1 VNKKIAIIAITLF
14 ALFSN
19 GFVSAFANEVPVITD
34 AGPLAQIELKGP
46 GGRIH
51 GTDISR
57 WQHPNGKLIDFKKK
71 RAAGV
76 NFVMI
81 KGSDTRDEADALA
94 RKWLKID
101 REAAQA
107 AGLYTGFYHYAILP
121 NVATKTLVIKDA
133 KAQAQKVVW
142 RIASIGG
149 LTEKDLP
156 VALDLENKCV
166 KIRSSGSCEKYA
178 SRSTVTLWAETFLR
192 DIKEKV
198 GRTPILYSYSNF
210 LEGSMKRSKELAQY
224 PLWIAQYGLDPAV
237 PTNHPGMKNTGCYVH
252 SWTAANCKA
261 QWTMWQYSSCG
272 IAPKYGVPGSR
283 LDLNVFRG
291 TPESFAALRKGSW
304 TPEPSDFMPVGE
316 SSFMTVK
323 SVTFSNTNRPLV
335 VDVDVMRPTLD
346 PVVTGSVKFVQDPAN
361 PMKVSLKQ
369 SALRATSGSWTL
381 SVAGI
386 PAGIWNGTIVYF
398 DNSDTHA
405 TSSQPITVVIEQALT
420 TPTPKPTK
428 KPVKKPA
435 KDGCKGQIK
444 N

>member
-1 VNKKIAIIAITLF
+1 MKNRAVVIAISLF
-14 ALFSN
+14 ALF
-19 GFVSAFANEVPVITD
+19 VSGLMPAHAEQTPVIND
-34 AGPLAQIELKGP
+34 GGPLAPIEFKGP
-46 GGRIH
+46 GARIH
-51 GTDISR
+51 GADISR
-57 WQHPNGKLIDFKKK
+57 WQHPNGKLINFEKM
-71 RAAGV
+71 RAAGI

-81 KGSDTRDEADALA
+81 KGSDTKDDSDALA
-94 RKWLKID
+94 RKWYKID
-101 REAAQA
+101 REGAQA
-107 AGLYTGFYHYAILP
+107 AGIYTGYYHYAILP
-121 NVATKTLVIKDA
+121 NVATKTLIIKDA
-133 KAQAQKVVW
+133 QAQAQKVLW

-156 VALDLENKCV
+156 IALDMENKCV
-166 KIRSSGSCEKYA
+166 KVRANRSCEKYA
-178 SRSTVTLWAETFLR
+178 TRSAVTIWSETFLR
-192 DIKEKV
+192 IIKEKT

-210 LEGSMKRSKELAQY
+210 LESSMKRSTELAKYPLWLAQY
-224 PLWIAQYGLDPAV
+224 GVDPAV
-237 PTNHPGMKNTGCYVH
+237 PTNNPGMKNSGCYVH

-291 TPESFAALRKGSW
+291 TPDAFAALRKGSW
-304 TPEPSDFMPVGE
+304 TPEPADLMPVGE
-316 SSFMTVK
+316 TSVMTVK
-323 SVTFSNTNRPLV
+323 SVTFTNTNRPLV
-335 VDVDVMRPTLD
+335 VDVDVMRPTLE

-369 SALRATSGSWTL
+369 SAIRATSGSWTL

-386 PAGIWNGTIVYF
+386 PAGVWNGQIVYY

-405 TSSQPITVVIEQALT
+405 TSSQPITITIEQALT

-428 KPVKKPA
+428 KPVVKP
-435 KDGCKGQIK
+435 KSDGCKNQIK

>member
-1 VNKKIAIIAITLF
+1 MKNRAVVIAISLLALF
-14 ALFSN
+14 ASGLMP
-19 GFVSAFANEVPVITD
+19 AHAEQTPVIND
-34 AGPLAQIELKGP
+34 GGPLAPIEFKGP
-46 GGRIH
+46 GARIH
-51 GTDISR
+51 GADISR
-57 WQHPNGKLIDFKKK
+57 WQHPNNKLINFEKM
-71 RAAGV
+71 RAAGI

-81 KGSDTRDEADALA
+81 KGSDTKDDSDALA
-94 RKWLKID
+94 RKWYKID
-101 REAAQA
+101 REGAQA
-107 AGLYTGFYHYAILP
+107 AGIYTGYYHYAILP
-121 NVATKTLVIKDA
+121 NVSTKTLIVKDA
-133 KAQAQKVVW
+133 QAQAQKVLW

-156 VALDLENKCV
+156 IALDMENKCV
-166 KIRSSGSCEKYA
+166 KVRANRSCEKYA
-178 SRSTVTLWAETFLR
+178 TRSAVTIWSETFLR
-192 DIKEKV
+192 IIKEKT

-210 LEGSMKRSKELAQY
+210 LESSMKRSTELAKYPLWLAQY
-224 PLWIAQYGLDPAV
+224 GVDPAV
-237 PTNHPGMKNTGCYVH
+237 ATNQPGIKNGGCYVH

-291 TPESFAALRKGSW
+291 TPDAFAALRKGSW
-304 TPEPSDFMPVGE
+304 TPEPADLMPVGE
-316 SSFMTVK
+316 TSVMTVK
-323 SVTFSNTNRPLV
+323 SVTFTNTNRPLV
-335 VDVDVMRPTLD
+335 VDVDVMRPTLE

-369 SALRATSGSWTL
+369 SAIRATSGSWTL

-386 PAGIWNGTIVYF
+386 PAGVWNGQIVYY

-405 TSSQPITVVIEQALT
+405 TSSQPITITIEQALT

-428 KPVKKPA
+428 KPVVKP
-435 KDGCKGQIK
+435 KSDGCKNQIK

>member
-1 VNKKIAIIAITLF
+1 MKNKLLVIAISLF
-14 ALFSN
+14 ALFAN
-19 GFVSAFANEVPVITD
+19 GLTTAQANEVPVIND
-34 AGPLAQIELKGP
+34 AGPLAAIELKGP
-46 GGRIH
+46 GSRIH
-51 GTDISR
+51 GADISR
-57 WQHPNGKLIDFKKK
+57 WQHPNGKLINFTKM
-71 RAAGV
+71 REAGL

-81 KGSDTRDEADALA
+81 KGSDTRDDADALA

-101 REAAQA
+101 REAAHA
-107 AGLYTGFYHYAILP
+107 AGIYTGFYHYAILP
-121 NVATKTLVIKDA
+121 NVPTKTLVIKDA
-133 KAQAQKVVW
+133 EAQAQKVLW

-156 VALDLENKCV
+156 IALDIENKCV
-166 KIRSSGSCEKYA
+166 KLRPSKTCAKNA
-178 SRSTVTLWAETFLR
+178 SQSTVTTWSETFLR
-192 DIKEKV
+192 VIKEKT
-198 GRTPILYSYSNF
+198 GRMPILYSYSNF
-210 LEGSMKRSKELAQY
+210 LESSMKRSTELAQY
-224 PLWIAQYGLDPAV
+224 PLWLAQYAVDPAV
-237 PTNHPGMKNTGCYVH
+237 PTNHPGMKNGGCYVH

-261 QWTMWQYSSCG
+261 QWTMWQYTSCG

-291 TPESFAALRKGSW
+291 TPDAFAALRKGSW
-304 TPEPSDFMPVGE
+304 APEPSDLMPVGE
-316 SSFMTVK
+316 PSVMTVK

-335 VDVDVMRPTLD
+335 VDVDVMRPSLA

-386 PAGIWNGTIVYF
+386 PAGIWNGTIVYY

-405 TSSQPITVVIEQALT
+405 TSSQPITVTIEQALT
-420 TPTPKPTK
+420 TPKPKPTK
-428 KPVKKPA
+428 KPVKQPTT
-435 KDGCKGQIK
+435 DGCRNQIK

>member
-1 VNKKIAIIAITLF
+1 MKKKFTVIAITLF
-14 ALFSN
+14 AVFSN
-19 GFVSAFANEVPVITD
+19 GLVPAQANEVPVITD
-34 AGPLAQIELKGP
+34 GGPLAPIEFKGP
-46 GGRIH
+46 GTRIH
-51 GTDISR
+51 GTDVSR

-71 RAAGV
+71 RAAGI

-94 RKWLKID
+94 RKWYKID

-107 AGLYTGFYHYAILP
+107 AGIYTGMYHYAVLP
-121 NVATKTLVIKDA
+121 NVPTKALVIKDA
-133 KAQAQKVVW
+133 QVQAQKVLW

-166 KIRSSGSCEKYA
+166 LYRASSGCAKYA
-178 SRSTVTLWAETFLR
+178 TRSTVTIWAETFLR
-192 DIKEKV
+192 EIWDKT
-198 GRTPILYSYSNF
+198 GRKPILYSYSSF
-210 LEGSMKRSKELAQY
+210 LESSMKRSKELAQY

-237 PTNHPGMKNTGCYVH
+237 PTNHPGMKNSGCFVH

-291 TPESFAALRKGSW
+291 THEAFAALRKGSW
-304 TPEPSDFMPVGE
+304 TPEPADFMPVGE
-316 SSFMTVK
+316 PSYMSVK

-335 VDVDVMRPTLD
+335 IDVDVMRPTLE
-346 PVVTGSVKFVQDPAN
+346 PVVTGAVKFVQDPAN
-361 PMKVSLKQ
+361 PMNVSLKQ
-369 SALRATSGSWTL
+369 RVVRATSGSWTL
-381 SVAGI
+381 SVSGI
-386 PAGIWNGTIVYF
+386 PAGVWSGSIVYY

-405 TSSQPITVVIEQALT
+405 TSSQPVTVTIEQALT

-435 KDGCKGQIK
+435 VDSCRGQIK

>member
-1 VNKKIAIIAITLF
+1 MKNRAVVIAISLF
-14 ALFSN
+14 ALF
-19 GFVSAFANEVPVITD
+19 VSGLMPAHAEQTPVIND
-34 AGPLAQIELKGP
+34 GGPLAPIEFKGP
-46 GGRIH
+46 GARIH
-51 GTDISR
+51 GADISR
-57 WQHPNGKLIDFKKK
+57 WQHPNGKLINFEKM
-71 RAAGV
+71 RAAGI

-81 KGSDTRDEADALA
+81 KGSDTKDDSDALA
-94 RKWLKID
+94 RKWYKID
-101 REAAQA
+101 REGAHA
-107 AGLYTGFYHYAILP
+107 AGIYTGYYHYAILP
-121 NVATKTLVIKDA
+121 NVSTKTLIIKDA
-133 KAQAQKVVW
+133 QAQAQKVLW

-156 VALDLENKCV
+156 IALDMENKCV
-166 KIRSSGSCEKYA
+166 KVRANRSCEKYA
-178 SRSTVTLWAETFLR
+178 TRSAVTIWSETFLR
-192 DIKEKV
+192 IIKEKT

-210 LEGSMKRSKELAQY
+210 LESSMKRSTELAKYPLWLAQY
-224 PLWIAQYGLDPAV
+224 GVDPAV
-237 PTNHPGMKNTGCYVH
+237 PTNQPGIKNGGCYVH

-291 TPESFAALRKGSW
+291 TPDAFAALRKGSW
-304 TPEPSDFMPVGE
+304 TPEPADLMPVGE
-316 SSFMTVK
+316 TSVMTVK
-323 SVTFSNTNRPLV
+323 SVTFTNTNRPLV
-335 VDVDVMRPTLD
+335 VDVDVMRPTLE

-369 SALRATSGSWTL
+369 SAIRATSGSWTL

-386 PAGIWNGTIVYF
+386 PAGVWNGQIVYY

-405 TSSQPITVVIEQALT
+405 TSSQPITITIEQALT

-428 KPVKKPA
+428 KPVVKP
-435 KDGCKGQIK
+435 KSDGCKNQIK

>member
-1 VNKKIAIIAITLF
+1 MKSKFLVITISLF
-14 ALFSN
+14 ALL
-19 GFVSAFANEVPVITD
+19 VSGLMPAHAEQTPVIND
-34 AGPLAQIELKGP
+34 GGPLAPIEFKGP
-46 GGRIH
+46 GQRIH
-51 GTDISR
+51 GADISR
-57 WQHPNGKLIDFKKK
+57 WQHPNGKLINFEKM
-71 RAAGV
+71 RAAGI

-81 KGSDTRDEADALA
+81 KGSDTKDDSDALA
-94 RKWLKID
+94 RKWYKID
-101 REAAQA
+101 REGAHA
-107 AGLYTGFYHYAILP
+107 AGIYTGYYHYAILP

-133 KAQAQKVVW
+133 QAQAQKVLW

-156 VALDLENKCV
+156 IALDIENKCV
-166 KIRSSGSCEKYA
+166 KLRSNRSCEKYA
-178 SRSTVTLWAETFLR
+178 SRNTVTIWSETFLR
-192 DIKEKV
+192 IIKEKT
-198 GRTPILYSYSNF
+198 GRMPILYSYSNF
-210 LEGSMKRSKELAQY
+210 LESSMKRSTELAQY
-224 PLWIAQYGLDPAV
+224 PLWLAQYGVDPAV
-237 PTNHPGMKNTGCYVH
+237 PTNHPGMKNGGCYVH

-291 TPESFAALRKGSW
+291 TPDAFAALRKGSW
-304 TPEPSDFMPVGE
+304 TPEPADLMPVGE
-316 SSFMTVK
+316 TSVMTVK

-335 VDVDVMRPTLD
+335 VDVDVMRPTLE

-361 PMKVSLKQ
+361 PMKASLKQ
-369 SALRATSGSWTL
+369 SAIRATSGSWTL

-386 PAGIWNGTIVYF
+386 PAGVWNGQIVYY

-405 TSSQPITVVIEQALT
+405 TSSQPITITVEQALT

-428 KPVKKPA
+428 KPVVKP
-435 KDGCKGQIK
+435 KSDGCKNQIK

>member
-1 VNKKIAIIAITLF
+1 MKNKVLVIAISLF
-14 ALFSN
+14 ALFASDLMP
-19 GFVSAFANEVPVITD
+19 AHADETPVIID
-34 AGPLAQIELKGP
+34 AGPLAPIELKGP
-46 GGRIH
+46 GSRIH
-51 GTDISR
+51 GADISR
-57 WQHPNGKLIDFKKK
+57 WQHPNDKLINFTKM
-71 RAAGV
+71 RSAGI

-81 KGSDTRDEADALA
+81 KGSDTRDDADALA

-101 REAAQA
+101 RDAAHA
-107 AGLYTGFYHYAILP
+107 AGIYTGFYHYAILP
-121 NVATKTLVIKDA
+121 NVPTKTLVIKDA
-133 KAQAQKVVW
+133 EAQAQKVLW

-156 VALDLENKCV
+156 IALDIENKCV
-166 KIRSSGSCEKYA
+166 KLRTSKTCSKYA
-178 SRSTVTLWAETFLR
+178 SSSTVTTWSETFLR
-192 DIKEKV
+192 VIKEKT
-198 GRTPILYSYSNF
+198 GRIPILYSYSNF
-210 LEGSMKRSKELAQY
+210 LEGSMKRSTELAQY
-224 PLWIAQYGLDPAV
+224 PLWLAQYAVDPFV
-237 PTNHPGMKNTGCYVH
+237 PTNQPGMKNGGCYVH

-283 LDLNVFRG
+283 LDLNVFKG
-291 TPESFAALRKGSW
+291 TPDAFAALRKGSW
-304 TPEPSDFMPVGE
+304 APEPADLMPVGE
-316 SSFMTVK
+316 PSVMTLK

-335 VDVDVMRPTLD
+335 VDVDVMRPTLA

-361 PMKVSLKQ
+361 PMKVPLKQ

-386 PAGIWNGTIVYF
+386 PAGVWNGQIVYY

-405 TSSQPITVVIEQALT
+405 TSSQPITITIEQALT

-428 KPVKKPA
+428 KPVVKP
-435 KDGCKGQIK
+435 KSDGCKNQIK

>member
-1 VNKKIAIIAITLF
+1 MKNRAVVIAISLF
-14 ALFSN
+14 ALF
-19 GFVSAFANEVPVITD
+19 VSGLMPAHAEQTPVIND
-34 AGPLAQIELKGP
+34 GGPLAPIEFKGP
-46 GGRIH
+46 GARIH
-51 GTDISR
+51 GADISR
-57 WQHPNGKLIDFKKK
+57 WQHPNGKLINFEKM
-71 RAAGV
+71 RAAGI

-81 KGSDTRDEADALA
+81 KGSDTKDDSDALA
-94 RKWLKID
+94 RKWYKID
-101 REAAQA
+101 REGAHA
-107 AGLYTGFYHYAILP
+107 AGIYTGYYHYAILP
-121 NVATKTLVIKDA
+121 NVATKTLIVKDA
-133 KAQAQKVVW
+133 QAQAQKVLW

-156 VALDLENKCV
+156 IALDMENKCV
-166 KIRSSGSCEKYA
+166 KVRANRSCEKYA
-178 SRSTVTLWAETFLR
+178 TRSAVTIWSETFLR
-192 DIKEKV
+192 IIKEKT

-210 LEGSMKRSKELAQY
+210 LESSMKRSTELAKYPLWLAQY
-224 PLWIAQYGLDPAV
+224 GVDPAV
-237 PTNHPGMKNTGCYVH
+237 PTNQPGIKNGGCYVH

-291 TPESFAALRKGSW
+291 TPDAFAALRKGSW
-304 TPEPSDFMPVGE
+304 TPEPADLMPVGE
-316 SSFMTVK
+316 TSVMTVK
-323 SVTFSNTNRPLV
+323 SVTFTNTNRPLV
-335 VDVDVMRPTLD
+335 VDVDVMRPTLE

-369 SALRATSGSWTL
+369 SAIRATSGSWTL

-386 PAGIWNGTIVYF
+386 PAGVWNGQIVYY

-405 TSSQPITVVIEQALT
+405 TSSQPITITIEQALT

-428 KPVKKPA
+428 KPVVKP
-435 KDGCKGQIK
+435 KSDGCKNQIK

>member
-1 VNKKIAIIAITLF
+1 MKNRAVVIAISLF
-14 ALFSN
+14 ALF
-19 GFVSAFANEVPVITD
+19 VSGLMPAHAEQTPVIND
-34 AGPLAQIELKGP
+34 GGPLAPIEFKGP
-46 GGRIH
+46 GARIH
-51 GTDISR
+51 GADISR
-57 WQHPNGKLIDFKKK
+57 WQHPNGKLINFEKM
-71 RAAGV
+71 RAAGI

-81 KGSDTRDEADALA
+81 KGSDTKDDSDALA
-94 RKWLKID
+94 RKWYKID
-101 REAAQA
+101 REGAHA
-107 AGLYTGFYHYAILP
+107 AGIYTGYYHYAILP
-121 NVATKTLVIKDA
+121 NVATKTLIVKDA
-133 KAQAQKVVW
+133 QAQAQKVLW

-156 VALDLENKCV
+156 IALDMENKCV
-166 KIRSSGSCEKYA
+166 KVRANRSCEKYA
-178 SRSTVTLWAETFLR
+178 TRSAVTIWSETFLR
-192 DIKEKV
+192 IIKEKT

-210 LEGSMKRSKELAQY
+210 LESSMKRSTELAKYPLWLAQY
-224 PLWIAQYGLDPAV
+224 GVDPAV
-237 PTNHPGMKNTGCYVH
+237 PTNYPGIKNGGCYVH

-291 TPESFAALRKGSW
+291 TPDAFAALRKGSW
-304 TPEPSDFMPVGE
+304 TPEPADLMPVGE
-316 SSFMTVK
+316 TSVMTVK
-323 SVTFSNTNRPLV
+323 SVTFTNTNRPLV
-335 VDVDVMRPTLD
+335 VDVDVMRPTLE

-369 SALRATSGSWTL
+369 SAIRATSGSWTL

-386 PAGIWNGTIVYF
+386 PAGVWNGQIVYY

-405 TSSQPITVVIEQALT
+405 TSSQPITITIEQALT

-428 KPVKKPA
+428 KPVVKP
-435 KDGCKGQIK
+435 KSDGCKNQIK

>member
-1 VNKKIAIIAITLF
+1 MKNRAVVIAISLF
-14 ALFSN
+14 ALF
-19 GFVSAFANEVPVITD
+19 VSGLMPAHAEQTPVIND
-34 AGPLAQIELKGP
+34 GGPLAPIEFKGP
-46 GGRIH
+46 GARIH
-51 GTDISR
+51 GADISR
-57 WQHPNGKLIDFKKK
+57 WQHPNGKLINFEKM
-71 RAAGV
+71 RAAGI

-81 KGSDTRDEADALA
+81 KGSDTKDDSDALA
-94 RKWLKID
+94 RKWYKID
-101 REAAQA
+101 REGAHA
-107 AGLYTGFYHYAILP
+107 AGIYTGYYHYAILP
-121 NVATKTLVIKDA
+121 NVSTKTLIVKDA
-133 KAQAQKVVW
+133 QAQAQKVLW

-156 VALDLENKCV
+156 IALDMENKCV
-166 KIRSSGSCEKYA
+166 KVRANRSCEKYA
-178 SRSTVTLWAETFLR
+178 TRSAVTIWSETFLR
-192 DIKEKV
+192 IIKEKT

-210 LEGSMKRSKELAQY
+210 LESSMKRSTELAKYPLWLAQY
-224 PLWIAQYGLDPAV
+224 GVDPAV
-237 PTNHPGMKNTGCYVH
+237 PTNNPGMKNSGCHVH

-291 TPESFAALRKGSW
+291 TPDAFAALRKGSW
-304 TPEPSDFMPVGE
+304 TPEPADLMPVGE
-316 SSFMTVK
+316 TSVMTVK
-323 SVTFSNTNRPLV
+323 SVTFTNTNRPLV
-335 VDVDVMRPTLD
+335 VDVDVMRPTLE

-369 SALRATSGSWTL
+369 SAIRATSGSWTL

-386 PAGIWNGTIVYF
+386 PAGVWNGQIVYY

-405 TSSQPITVVIEQALT
+405 TSSQPITITIEQALT

-428 KPVKKPA
+428 KPVVKP
-435 KDGCKGQIK
+435 KSDGCKNQIK

>member
-1 VNKKIAIIAITLF
+1 M
-14 ALFSN
+14 
-19 GFVSAFANEVPVITD
+19 
-34 AGPLAQIELKGP
+34 
-46 GGRIH
+46 
-51 GTDISR
+51 
-57 WQHPNGKLIDFKKK
+57 
-71 RAAGV
+71 RAAGI

-81 KGSDTRDEADALA
+81 KGSDTKDDSDALA
-94 RKWLKID
+94 RKWYKID

-107 AGLYTGFYHYAILP
+107 AGIYTGYYHYAILP
-121 NVATKTLVIKDA
+121 NVSTKTLIIKDA
-133 KAQAQKVVW
+133 QAQAQKVLW

-156 VALDLENKCV
+156 IALDMENKCV
-166 KIRSSGSCEKYA
+166 KVRSNRSCEKYA
-178 SRSTVTLWAETFLR
+178 TRSAVTIWSETFLR
-192 DIKEKV
+192 IIKEKT

-210 LEGSMKRSKELAQY
+210 LESSMKRSTELAKYPLWLAQY
-224 PLWIAQYGLDPAV
+224 GVDPAV
-237 PTNHPGMKNTGCYVH
+237 PTNYPGIKNGGCYVH

-272 IAPKYGVPGSR
+272 TAPKYGVPGSR

-291 TPESFAALRKGSW
+291 TPDAFAALRKGSW
-304 TPEPSDFMPVGE
+304 TPEPADLMPVGE
-316 SSFMTVK
+316 TSVMTVK
-323 SVTFSNTNRPLV
+323 SVTFTNTNRPLV
-335 VDVDVMRPTLD
+335 VDVDVMRPTLE

-369 SALRATSGSWTL
+369 SAIRATSGSWTL

-386 PAGIWNGTIVYF
+386 PAGVWNGQIVYY

-405 TSSQPITVVIEQALT
+405 TSSQPITITIEQALT

-428 KPVKKPA
+428 KPVVKP
-435 KDGCKGQIK
+435 KSDGCKNQIK